1 MKFEVLAKKYLD
13 FYVPNYQI
21 LLDGIDILKTYP
33 IGITSVTV
41 EDVLEGADR
50 FSLSVSDPGAMWLD
64 SDLFEPGKSVV
75 IRMGYVNNLTTMIQG
90 EISSIRSS
98 FPADGTPQLEIS
110 GYDLSHQFVRGHGQ
124 NSFEGVRDSDIVAE
138 IAGRAN
144 HRLETQIDETEVIH
158 PHVTHNGRTDYDFI
172 RELAD
177 RNSFEFFV
185 REETLHF
192 QRTRRGGS
200 EIVTLKYGASLLNFT
215 SELNTANQP
224 TGVRV
229 GGWNI
234 QTKEPIVG
242 QAMRGS
248 EEARER
254 GRRSGGDMVEDQYGA
269 AEEHITDSPVSSQQE
284 ADTRASSE
292 LNRQSEWLI
301 SGTAEC
307 IGLPEIR
314 AGENIRLEGLGRKFS
329 RRYYIESARHTIG
342 SSGYSTSFSVKEN
355 TI

>member
-1 MKFEVLAKKYLD
+1 MKFEVIAKKYLD
-13 FYVPNYQI
+13 FYAPNYQI

-41 EDVLEGADR
+41 EDALEGADR
-50 FSLSVSDPGAMWLD
+50 FSFSLNDPGAMWLD
-64 SDLFEPGKSVV
+64 SDLFEPGKEVM
-75 IRMGYVNNLTTMIQG
+75 IRMGYVNNLSTMIQG

-98 FPADGTPQLEIS
+98 FPRDGTPGLDIS
-110 GYDLSHQFVRGHGQ
+110 GYDLSHQFTRGRDQGP
-124 NSFEGVRDSDIVAE
+124 FEGRDSDIVAE

-144 HRLETQIDETEVIH
+144 HRLETQIEPTDTTRA
-158 PHVTHNGRTDYDFI
+158 HVMHDRRTDYDFI
-172 RELAD
+172 RELAN

-185 REETLHF
+185 RGETLYF
-192 QRTRRGGS
+192 QRTRRGRS
-200 EIVTLKYGASLLNFT
+200 EVVTLKYGSSLLSFNT
-215 SELNTANQP
+215 ELNTANQP

-229 GGWNI
+229 GGWNV
-234 QTKEPIVG
+234 QTKEPIIG

-254 GRRSGGDMVEDQYGA
+254 GRRSGGDMIEDQYGA
-269 AEEHITDSPVSSQQE
+269 AEEHITDSPAYSQQE
-284 ADTRASSE
+284 GDNSASSE
-292 LNRQSEWLI
+292 LNRQSERLI

-342 SSGYSTSFSVKEN
+342 SSGYSTSFRVKEN